1 MKYLVQSIRQLG
13 RIFAIAIAIRQR
25 FEWHEDRGENE
36 QEEKLRMFILH

>member
-13 RIFAIAIAIRQR
+13 RIFAIAIAIR
-25 FEWHEDRGENE
+25 EWHEDRGENE